1 MKKSIIIGLIILSV
15 FLLCS
20 LSYHPIMAKEKVN
33 IESNKPEIKSKKD
46 FNLEKYS
53 ELYKQLYDK
62 FLTFED
68 CDCYNKNGRS
78 YPIVCLL
85 LTPLWILV
93 AIITEIM
100 TPAMNPTFIYFAIA
114 RLGTDLGCWWG

>member
-1 MKKSIIIGLIILSV
+1 
-15 FLLCS
+15 
-20 LSYHPIMAKEKVN
+20 MAKEIVN
-33 IESNKPEIKSKKD
+33 IENNKPEIKSKND

-68 CDCYNKNGRS
+68 CDCYNINGRS
-78 YPIVCLL
+78 YPILCLL

-100 TPAMNPTFIYFAIA
+100 TPAMNPPFIYFAIA